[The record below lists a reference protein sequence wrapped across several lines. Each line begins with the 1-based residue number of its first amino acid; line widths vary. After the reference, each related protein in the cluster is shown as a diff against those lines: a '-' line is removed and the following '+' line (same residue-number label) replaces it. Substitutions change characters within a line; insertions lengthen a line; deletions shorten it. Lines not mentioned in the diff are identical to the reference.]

1 MAATTQYGRT
11 PNGNTLDNTFNIE
24 IVQMDKFCDQGQSWS
39 RPEII
44 LPFKQ
49 GRPVWQP
56 EGIMVVTIDLWET
69 RMDPQGPMWHL
80 LLQRE

>member
-1 MAATTQYGRT
+1 MAATTQHGRT
-11 PNGNTLDNTFNIE
+11 PNGNTLDNTFKHRNCTNGQVLRSGSKLIE
-24 IVQMDKFCDQGQSWS
+24 AGDW
-39 RPEII
+39 
-44 LPFKQ
+44 
-49 GRPVWQP
+49 PVWQP